1 MQLERS
7 DAFLDLSDPNIVV
20 GPRKRRPT
28 ERLLENGDPLA
39 CKKVKKHA
47 KDLENMEKHT
57 PLSMPPPT
65 PVADATLAGQARQT
79 MHSAEST
86 VDRARDEAE
95 AIVVED
101 TDEENHS
108 ANKGGVQN
116 DDVDEGET
124 TDEDDDSELGMCS
137 ITLIYIHRLI
147 GHLVRLQKEWDAPI
161 YVFFKPF
168 PTIQY
173 IKDRKAH
180 VFICA
185 ASPCLGQTRFVRRF
199 LDTSDAKSTSN
210 LRRHAKMCWS
220 EEAVRAADGTR
231 DVRAARAAL
240 RTVTPNNG
248 SITAAFQRLG
258 KGKVVYS
265 HRQHTKIEARY
276 V

>member
-1 MQLERS
+1 
-7 DAFLDLSDPNIVV
+7 
-20 GPRKRRPT
+20 
-28 ERLLENGDPLA
+28 
-39 CKKVKKHA
+39 
-47 KDLENMEKHT
+47 MEKHT
-57 PLSMPPPT
+57 PLSMPQLT
-65 PVADATLAGQARQT
+65 PVADATPAGQARQT

-86 VDRARDEAE
+86 VDRAHDEAE

-101 TDEENHS
+101 TNEENHS
-108 ANKGGVQN
+108 ANKGGIQN
-116 DDVDEGET
+116 DNVGEGET
-124 TDEDDDSELGMCS
+124 TDKDDDSELGKCS

-147 GHLVRLQKEWDAPI
+147 GHLVHLQKEWDAPV

-185 ASPCLGQTRFVRRF
+185 ASPCLGQTWFVCRF
-199 LDTSDAKSTSN
+199 LDTSDAKLTSN
-210 LRRHAKMCWS
+210 LRRHVKMCWS
-220 EEAVRAADGTR
+220 EEAVQAADGTQ

-240 RTVTPNNG
+240 RTITPNNS

-265 HRQHTKIEARY
+265 HCQHTKIEAWY

>member
-7 DAFLDLSDPNIVV
+7 NAFLNLSDPNIIV

-28 ERLLENGDPLA
+28 ECLLENGDPLA
-39 CKKVKKHA
+39 CKKVKKYT

-57 PLSMPPPT
+57 LLPMPPPT
-65 PVADATLAGQARQT
+65 PVVDATLAGQARQT

-86 VDRARDEAE
+86 VDGAHDEAE

-108 ANKGGVQN
+108 TNKGGVQN
-116 DDVDEGET
+116 NDIGEGET

-147 GHLVRLQKEWDAPI
+147 GYLVHLQKEWDAPV
-161 YVFFKPF
+161 YVFSKPF

-185 ASPCLGQTRFVRRF
+185 ASPCLGQTRFVHRF

-210 LRRHAKMCWS
+210 LQHHAKMCWS
-220 EEAVRAADGTR
+220 EEAVRAADGT
-231 DVRAARAAL
+231 
-240 RTVTPNNG
+240 
-248 SITAAFQRLG
+248 
-258 KGKVVYS
+258 
-265 HRQHTKIEARY
+265 
-276 V
+276 